1 LLVDEIMSSLPLFQQ
16 KVLRLCGLEGRTT
29 IEAARIL
36 GVTRETVSR
45 AYNTA
50 KRNANKTFGAA
61 A

>member
-1 LLVDEIMSSLPLFQQ
+1 
-16 KVLRLCGLEGRTT
+16 VLRLCGLEGRTT
-29 IEAARIL
+29 IEAAGIL
-36 GVTRETVSR
+36 GVTRETISR